1 MKAIVLSC
9 DKYHPMADHMIQCY
23 QDIWPSN
30 NFTFRIPYQNETNY
44 FNLKYGNKVEM
55 IKSDRMIKP
64 TVLKL
69 IEDLVDDDWVY
80 WCIDD
85 KYLIEIDENSV
96 NGVLDFVKHAK
107 NDITGIMFCRCRRLL
122 EPSNLHMDI
131 VYNDNTGNHYV
142 ARKNYSQFWIHQFV
156 RVSVLRRLFKS
167 FPSDRDFIA
176 KEMDFFI
183 RPGFNIN
190 SKPFDFDADQIML
203 VTLDNYAKFGESTV
217 SGKITKNCQESM
229 LNKSINIPD
238 SFEVTGE
245 CCLMGELRSSLA
257 GC

>member
-80 WCIDD
+80 WWQ
-85 KYLIEIDENSV
+85 K
-96 NGVLDFVKHAK
+96 
-107 NDITGIMFCRCRRLL
+107 
-122 EPSNLHMDI
+122 
-131 VYNDNTGNHYV
+131 NTGTP
-142 ARKNYSQFWIHQFV
+142 YSFV
-156 RVSVLRRLFKS
+156 IDISHS
-167 FPSDRDFIA
+167 FLP
-176 KEMDFFI
+176 
-183 RPGFNIN
+183 
-190 SKPFDFDADQIML
+190 
-203 VTLDNYAKFGESTV
+203 
-217 SGKITKNCQESM
+217 C
-229 LNKSINIPD
+229 
-238 SFEVTGE
+238 SF
-245 CCLMGELRSSLA
+245 
-257 GC
+257 